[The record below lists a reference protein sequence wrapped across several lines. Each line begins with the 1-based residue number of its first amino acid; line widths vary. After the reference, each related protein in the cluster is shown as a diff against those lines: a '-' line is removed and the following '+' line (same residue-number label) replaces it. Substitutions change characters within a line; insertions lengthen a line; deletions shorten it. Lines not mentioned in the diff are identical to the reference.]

1 MLNKLQ
7 QKVTKL
13 QSSLNLQMHMQTELE
28 SELKEK
34 NKEIDARGN
43 EVSVLNIKSSD
54 KNDPKLTAPEARG
67 RRVLSALV
75 QRFPERVW

>member
-7 QKVTKL
+7 QKVAKL
-13 QSSLNLQMHMQTELE
+13 QSSLDLQIHMQSELE

-43 EVSVLNIKSSD
+43 EVLKSQIKPYFIYDD
-54 KNDPKLTAPEARG
+54 KSNECFRY
-67 RRVLSALV
+67 
-75 QRFPERVW
+75 

>member
-1 MLNKLQ
+1 MENYVEPNNNHGIISLWQLMLNKLQ

-13 QSSLNLQMHMQTELE
+13 QSSLDLQMHMQTELE

-43 EVSVLNIKSSD
+43 EVSTSI
-54 KNDPKLTAPEARG
+54 DPKI
-67 RRVLSALV
+67 
-75 QRFPERVW
+75 WW

>member
-13 QSSLNLQMHMQTELE
+13 QSSLDLQMHMQTELE

-43 EVSVLNIKSSD
+43 EVSTRQSI
-54 KNDPKLTAPEARG
+54 DPKIN
-67 RRVLSALV
+67 LV
-75 QRFPERVW
+75 MKMNQS

>member
-13 QSSLNLQMHMQTELE
+13 QSSLDLQMHMQTELE

-43 EVSVLNIKSSD
+43 EVRVEIIKSSD
-54 KNDPKLTAPEARG
+54 ENEPKLTAPETRG
-67 RRVLSALV
+67 RN
-75 QRFPERVW
+75 

>member
-7 QKVTKL
+7 QKVAKL
-13 QSSLNLQMHMQTELE
+13 QSSLDLQIHMQSELE

-43 EVSVLNIKSSD
+43 EVLRSQN
-54 KNDPKLTAPEARG
+54 LTLFMMINQIECFRY
-67 RRVLSALV
+67 
-75 QRFPERVW
+75 

>member
-7 QKVTKL
+7 QKVAKL
-13 QSSLNLQMHMQTELE
+13 QSSLDLQMHMQTELE

-43 EVSVLNIKSSD
+43 EVSVLIIKSSD
-54 KNDPKLTAPEARG
+54 KNEPMLMAPETRG
-67 RRVLSALV
+67 RKEQEKCLV
-75 QRFPERVW
+75 CSCAASS

>member
-13 QSSLNLQMHMQTELE
+13 QSSLDLQMHMQTELE

-34 NKEIDARGN
+34 NKEVDARGN
-43 EVSVLNIKSSD
+43 EVSTSI
-54 KNDPKLTAPEARG
+54 DPKI
-67 RRVLSALV
+67 
-75 QRFPERVW
+75 W

>member
-13 QSSLNLQMHMQTELE
+13 QSSLDLQMHMQTELE

-43 EVSVLNIKSSD
+43 EVSQCMKI
-54 KNDPKLTAPEARG
+54 
-67 RRVLSALV
+67 
-75 QRFPERVW
+75 FPGPCCSKPDYVPRISENFDWSFVTFR

>member
-1 MLNKLQ
+1 MEKHVPPNNFGVISLWQLMLNKLQ

-13 QSSLNLQMHMQTELE
+13 QSSLDLQMHMQSELE

-43 EVSVLNIKSSD
+43 EVYRS
-54 KNDPKLTAPEARG
+54 
-67 RRVLSALV
+67 
-75 QRFPERVW
+75 